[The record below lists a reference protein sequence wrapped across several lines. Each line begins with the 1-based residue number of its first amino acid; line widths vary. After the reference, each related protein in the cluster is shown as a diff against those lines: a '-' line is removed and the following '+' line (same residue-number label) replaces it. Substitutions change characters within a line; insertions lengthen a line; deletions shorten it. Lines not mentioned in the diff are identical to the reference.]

1 MKIFYM
7 KNFARILLLVSFF
20 LLERNQLFSQST
32 KSISAANIADS
43 ANPKKQSE
51 NIIRTAND
59 LKTGNWQDVL
69 SSFLQLSFSDL
80 TGPNKALNF
89 KTTLLALKIKADSSL
104 LIDSNYKREQFARNF
119 QFDFSLNLDSQYKFK
134 GFQGGFTWAII
145 NKRDSSVLSL
155 AHTLVDSLFLVGQ
168 TDIQNAFIAFQK
180 SVSDST
186 GHILPD
192 KKQLFAT
199 VKQKIQDNLR
209 ANGFT
214 ETKDFPA
221 EFKPFLKKTYDENIR
236 KANDL
241 FNKELA
247 KMRTKPLLT
256 LSVNSTF
263 KNDQQAFHNGQAQL
277 IYLQGIKTARSSTE
291 IDLRVSANIR
301 DTTLVTTQRRADL
314 KASGGI
320 NFSLIKTNTQK
331 SILEFKPYFEYFA
344 VLTTPIGDEKKNKFS
359 ANADLRLRITD
370 NLWLPL
376 VISYDIDKKNFLGFL
391 NVDFNFNAFKKQK

>member
-1 MKIFYM
+1 MKIFS
-7 KNFARILLLVSFF
+7 RIVLVVSFF
-20 LLERNQLFSQST
+20 LLEKNHLFAQAKN
-32 KSISAANIADS
+32 KSDLNTTNIADS

-80 TGPNKALNF
+80 TGSNKALNF
-89 KTTLLALKIKADSSL
+89 KTTLLALKVKADSSL
-104 LIDSNYKREQFARNF
+104 LIDSNYKRQQFARNF
-119 QFDFSLNLDSQYKFK
+119 QFDLSLNLDSQYKFK
-134 GFQGGFTWAII
+134 GFQAGFTLAII
-145 NKRDSSVLSL
+145 NKRDSTVLSL
-155 AHTLVDSLFLVGQ
+155 VHTLVDSLFLVGQ
-168 TDIQNAFIAFQK
+168 TELQNAFIAFQE

-186 GHILPD
+186 HHIRAD
-192 KKQLFAT
+192 KKQLFAA
-199 VKQKIQDNLR
+199 VKQKMQDNLR
-209 ANGFT
+209 LSGFT

-221 EFKPFLKKTYDENIR
+221 EFKPFLKKSYDDNIR

-241 FNKELA
+241 FNIELA
-247 KMRTKPLLT
+247 KLRTKPLLT

-277 IYLQGIKTARSSTE
+277 IFLQGIKTARSSTE
-291 IDLRVSANIR
+291 IDLRVSANVR
-301 DTTLVTTQRRADL
+301 DTLLITTQRRADF

-344 VLTTPIGDEKKNKFS
+344 LITTAIGDERKTKFS
-359 ANADLRLRITD
+359 ANADFRLRITD

-376 VISYDIDKKNFLGFL
+376 TITYDWNQKNFLGFL
-391 NVDFNFNAFKKQK
+391 NVDFNFTAFKKQK